1 MANTYQ
7 IPAFLGIDEGRSE
20 NTLEPGWSPEAWN
33 MDTEGGDLAVGKGF
47 AKHIGTAVP
56 GTGTIRRM
64 YLWHDAGVDKFV
76 VIAGNK
82 VYWWNSG
89 ANPAAWTEIY
99 DYTSD
104 IPVGK
109 TLDGSDWDF
118 LESRIG
124 NDDHLIIA
132 NGVTQL
138 VKWSGSGSAVLFG
151 SGEYVFGN
159 GDTPVTI
166 SALTEAFPKADSAAY
181 EEKPDY
187 ENIATG
193 ATYSTS
199 SNTGTYTLTMPAG
212 YSYAADQKI
221 VFTVPQQPASNIT
234 TLKVN
239 DGTNTY
245 TLNMSYSWE
254 TGATAVIQ
262 TTSTTAATV
271 LLENRR
277 KGAYTLTMP
286 AGYTYNEGGKIA
298 FLAPSLVDATVQRVT
313 VNDGPNEYELDYI
326 PEWTPGD
333 VAVILTKS
341 TTAAEILAEE
351 WGYTDAT
358 LSDAIGSDWVDWT
371 KGVGVQI
378 EGVTYAVADI
388 DNARTKITFKEQTDK
403 VAVGDG
409 VKVRGGVSDIP
420 VGYVELY
427 YNRLFSAGDPS
438 HPSRLYWSQPPGD
451 VKTIENWSMD
461 DYSEAASGGHT
472 EIGPTNNDPIVG
484 LTALSNQLIIHK
496 QSGNYRLIGSN
507 PSNFQI
513 LQINQGVEKM
523 ANTSRISHGD
533 VPYWIT
539 RAGMYY
545 YNGQQAILHP
555 RSRQVRNTLRNAS
568 LDHSKGIECR
578 DKLYF
583 TMREAA
589 GTGPD
594 DTVLY
599 YDMTEN
605 VWMKRNGFHV
615 ADFCTRDGEI
625 YLVNENRYVCR
636 VGGTD
641 YDGEPIAAY
650 WRTPV
655 TDLGVKNVIKEPR
668 KMIVRGRSG
677 GTGDAITV
685 TEYSGTLPNSVDM
698 ILPSNDQ
705 DVKEIALHNQGR
717 TFHYEFRNK
726 AGSWWKIL
734 GGVEILFYGKSN
746 E

>member
-47 AKHIGTAVP
+47 AKHIATAVP

-64 YLWHDAGVDKFV
+64 YLWHDGGVDKFV
-76 VIAGNK
+76 VIAGTK

-99 DYTSD
+99 DYAG
-104 IPVGK
+104 ILGVGQ

-138 VKWSGSGSAVLFG
+138 VKWSGSGSAELFG
-151 SGEYVFGN
+151 CGAYVFGD

-166 SALTEAFPKADSAAY
+166 SSLTPAFPKADSATY

-187 ENIATG
+187 ENFATN
-193 ATYSTS
+193 AAYSS
-199 SNTGTYTLTMPAG
+199 SGNTGTFTLTMQAG
-212 YSYAADQKI
+212 YAYAVDQKLA
-221 VFTVPQQPASNIT
+221 FTVPQKPADNIT

-245 TLNMSYSWE
+245 TLNMPYKWE
-254 TGATAVIQ
+254 VGVTAVIK
-262 TTSTTAATV
+262 TISTSAADV
-271 LLENRR
+271 QLENRK
-277 KGAYTLTMP
+277 KGTYTLTMP
-286 AGYTYNEGGKIA
+286 AGYTYNEGGRIA
-298 FLAPSLVDATVQRVT
+298 FECPAVVEAGVQKAL
-313 VNDGPNEYELDYI
+313 VNDGTNTYELDYI

-333 VAVILTKS
+333 IAVILTKS
-341 TTAAEILAEE
+341 TTAAEILADD

-358 LSDAIGSDWVDWT
+358 LSDAIEEKWVDWA
-371 KGVGVQI
+371 KGTGI
-378 EGVTYAVADI
+378 LIDGVTYEITDI
-388 DNARTKITFKEQTDK
+388 DNARTKVTFKKITDK
-403 VAVGDG
+403 VKTGDS

-451 VKTIENWSMD
+451 LRTIENWSMD
-461 DYSEAASGGHT
+461 DYSETASGGHT

-496 QSGNYRLIGSN
+496 ESGNYRLIGTN

-513 LQINQGVEKM
+513 LQINRGVEKM

-583 TMREAA
+583 TMREASGA
-589 GTGPD
+589 GPD

-605 VWMKRNGFHV
+605 VWMKRNGFTI

-625 YLVNENRYVCR
+625 YLVNGDRYVCK

-655 TDLGVKNVIKEPR
+655 TDLGVKGLEKHLGE
-668 KMIVRGRSG
+668 MFVRGRSG
-677 GTGDAITV
+677 SDSDETKITSW
-685 TEYSGTLPNSVDM
+685 SGTVPEENSF
-698 ILPSNDQ
+698 ILPSEDQ
-705 DVKEIALHNQGR
+705 EVKWIELANEGR
-717 TFHYEFRNK
+717 TFHFEFENK
-726 AGSWWKIL
+726 SGSWWKIL
-734 GGVEILFYGKSN
+734 GGVEILYSTKGKL
-746 E
+746 

>member
-1 MANTYQ
+1 MASTYQ

-33 MDTEGGDLAVGKGF
+33 MDTEGGDLAVGRGF

-64 YLWHDAGVDKFV
+64 YLWHDAGTDKFV

-82 VYWWNSG
+82 AYWWNSG

-99 DYTSD
+99 DFTSD
-104 IPVGK
+104 IPAGK

-124 NDDHLIIA
+124 NTDYLIVA
-132 NGVTQL
+132 NGVTQM
-138 VKWSGSGSAVLFG
+138 VKWNGSGSAELFG

-166 SALTEAFPKADSAAY
+166 SALTPAFKKASAVS
-181 EEKPDY
+181 
-187 ENIATG
+187 
-193 ATYSTS
+193 YSES
-199 SNTGTYTLTMPAG
+199 GSIGTFTLTVG
-212 YSYAADQKI
+212 SYTYAAGQKLA
-221 VFTVPQQPASNIT
+221 FTVPQVIT
-234 TLKVN
+234 SSIKTAKVTVGGNTHTLDYVPEWVGG
-239 DGTNTY
+239 DV
-245 TLNMSYSWE
+245 
-254 TGATAVIQ
+254 AVIK
-262 TTSTTAATV
+262 TTSTTAAEV
-271 LLENRR
+271 L
-277 KGAYTLTMP
+277 
-286 AGYTYNEGGKIA
+286 
-298 FLAPSLVDATVQRVT
+298 S
-313 VNDGPNEYELDYI
+313 
-326 PEWTPGD
+326 
-333 VAVILTKS
+333 
-341 TTAAEILAEE
+341 EE

-358 LSDAIGSDWVDWT
+358 LSAAIDEDWVDWT

-378 EGVTYAVADI
+378 ADVTYEITAI
-388 DNARTKITFKEQTDK
+388 DNARTKVTFKEITDK
-403 VAVGDG
+403 PAVGDA
-409 VKVRGGVSDIP
+409 VKVRGGISDVP
-420 VGYVELY
+420 VGYIELY
-427 YNRLFSAGDPS
+427 YNRLFSAGDPA

-461 DYSEAASGGHT
+461 DFSEAASGGHT

-496 QSGNYRLIGSN
+496 ESGNYRLIGSN

-513 LQINQGVEKM
+513 LQINSGVEKM

-539 RAGMYY
+539 RAGLYY
-545 YNGQQAILHP
+545 YNGQQALLHP
-555 RSRQVRNTLRNAS
+555 RSRQVRNTLRNAN
-568 LDHSKGIECR
+568 LTHSKGIECR

-583 TMREAA
+583 TMRCAA
-589 GTGPD
+589 GEGAD

-605 VWMKRNGFHV
+605 VWMKRNGFTI

-625 YLVNENRYVCR
+625 FLINSNRYVYK

-641 YDGEPIAAY
+641 YDGTDIEAY
-650 WRTPV
+650 WRTPI
-655 TDLGVKNVIKEPR
+655 TDLGVKALDKHLGD
-668 KMIVRGRSG
+668 MFVRGRSG
-677 GTGDAITV
+677 GVNDNTVIT
-685 TEYSGTLPNSVDM
+685 SWAGTVPEENTF
-698 ILPSNDQ
+698 ILPVNDE
-705 DVKEIALHNQGR
+705 DVKWVELNNEGR
-717 TFHYEFRNK
+717 TFHFVFENR

-734 GGVEILFYGKSN
+734 GGVEILFNTIGKL
-746 E
+746 